1 MVNVGIMTSN
11 SHRETDR
18 LNKDSSTRMD
28 RMEVMKK
35 TRESTGNI
43 TLAFKIIDMLIFMS
57 LSMLRCSIFVICY
70 ADIIKN

>member
-1 MVNVGIMTSN
+1 VVNVGIMTSN
-11 SHRETDR
+11 SSRGTDR
-18 LNKDSSTRMD
+18 LNKDSSTRM
-28 RMEVMKK
+28 EVTKK